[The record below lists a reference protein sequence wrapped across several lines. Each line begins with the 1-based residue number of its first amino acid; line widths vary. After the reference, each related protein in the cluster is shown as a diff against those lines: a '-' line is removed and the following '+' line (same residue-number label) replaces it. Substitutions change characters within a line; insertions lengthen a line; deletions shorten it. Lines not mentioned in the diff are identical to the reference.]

1 MNRRRFLET
10 MLCGLGAA
18 VAVRKFPF
26 SVYSFPKE
34 IKPLIY
40 GRWEYRG
47 DWLYFHPIPVSCYR
61 ELGYDIAYDQEM
73 GVIQFFAKRPG
84 NIRYSTEISLAE
96 AKRRYPMHWR
106 GSVSDVPD
114 RLPGP
119 RLNPFSQVFPNPSA
133 L

>member
-1 MNRRRFLET
+1 MNRRNFLST
-10 MLCGLGAA
+10 LIGGLAATAA
-18 VAVRKFPF
+18 VRSFPF
-26 SVYSFPKE
+26 RVFSFPKE

-96 AKRRYPMHWR
+96 AKRP
-106 GSVSDVPD
+106 VSD
-114 RLPGP
+114 
-119 RLNPFSQVFPNPSA
+119 A
-133 L
+133 LEGISFRRARSTARSSPESV